1 MSGFDF
7 IIGSKLLLFFFCLG
21 QYHDICHN
29 RRDKVGSMIK
39 LNHKR
44 FKQKI
49 NNTERHLGIVLI
61 YMYNVQA

>member
-1 MSGFDF
+1 MVIFATT
-7 IIGSKLLLFFFCLG
+7 I
-21 QYHDICHN
+21 
-29 RRDKVGSMIK
+29 RDKVGSIIK

-49 NNTERHLGIVLI
+49 NTTELHLGIVLV